1 MCAMGVHRNER
12 CGASTMRASITL
24 HTARERYLDSSVA
37 GTDASSINPRLASCA
52 TPLLLARPHIST
64 VNTFCA
70 KAHQGCCMIYIFKQ
84 RIVAALHASLTSF
97 GEKQC
102 DRRHRSCQ
110 CDSSFELVFY
120 YFRIRRSH
128 SHICY
133 VLQCRGSSSQPSL
146 VFLAKEAVQ
155 GQERFCQSGCKLS

>member
-37 GTDASSINPRLASCA
+37 GTDASSINPRLANCA

-64 VNTFCA
+64 LHTFCA
-70 KAHQGCCMIYIFKQ
+70 KAHQGCCTIYIFKQ
-84 RIVAALHASLTSF
+84 RIVAALHASLTSV

-110 CDSSFELVFY
+110 CHSSFEIVFIISVSDDPTAIFAMFSTAADPVASARWFFWPKRRYRAKIVSANLV
-120 YFRIRRSH
+120 
-128 SHICY
+128 
-133 VLQCRGSSSQPSL
+133 VN
-146 VFLAKEAVQ
+146 
-155 GQERFCQSGCKLS
+155 